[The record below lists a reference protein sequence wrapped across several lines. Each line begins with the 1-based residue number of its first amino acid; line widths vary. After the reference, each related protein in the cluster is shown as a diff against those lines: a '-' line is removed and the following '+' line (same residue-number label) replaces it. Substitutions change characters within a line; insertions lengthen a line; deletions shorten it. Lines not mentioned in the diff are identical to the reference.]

1 MLDATIIRVSSQIL
15 AMAITYI
22 SFIECVVDKRDRL
35 EYKKWYTVSGFP
47 EMNDQSTR
55 AIYKAK
61 QDEARVD
68 LVDINGTR
76 RYFSF
81 RKDGEIHIINNVIAF
96 DDDWVAEEAV
106 IDESKQFPK
115 KKRMDE

>member
-1 MLDATIIRVSSQIL
+1 
-15 AMAITYI
+15 MAITYI
-22 SFIECVVDKRDRL
+22 AFIECVLDKREQG

-47 EMNDQSTR
+47 NMDDQSTR
-55 AIYKAK
+55 GIYKAK
-61 QDEARVD
+61 QNEARVD

-76 RYFSF
+76 RYFNF
-81 RKDGEIHIINNVIAF
+81 RKDGEIHIINNVIVF
-96 DDDWVAEEAV
+96 DHDWVQEEAI